1 MCVKKLLNFVYVFMC
16 LGITLKGSDL
26 NELRLLLGEDKGI
39 KKEKII
45 KTQEPIEINDSANEE
60 MNSKINKISYNSLLD
75 APSEYYTINITTTN
89 GIQTARDYLTSN
101 NFDILDV
108 YLYEF
113 DPEKK
118 STKIIYGIFSSVD
131 EAKEA
136 LNKLPESIIK
146 NKPYIDNIK
155 KHQKL
160 FLKYN

>member
-1 MCVKKLLNFVYVFMC
+1 MCVKKLLKFVCVFMC
-16 LGITLKGSDL
+16 LGTLLQGSDL
-26 NELRLLLGEDKGI
+26 NELRILLGEESVV

-45 KTQEPIEINDSANEE
+45 KIQEPIEINDSVQEE
-60 MNSKINKISYNSLLD
+60 TGSKISYNSLLD

-89 GIQTARDYLTSN
+89 GIQAARDYLSSN
-101 NFDILDV
+101 NFDISDV

-113 DPEKK
+113 GPEKK
-118 STKIIYGIFSSVD
+118 NTKIIYGIFTSVD

>member
-16 LGITLKGSDL
+16 LGISLNGSDL

-45 KTQEPIEINDSANEE
+45 KTQEPIEINDSIKEE
-60 MNSKINKISYNSLLD
+60 TSSKISYNSLLD

-89 GIQTARDYLTSN
+89 GIQTAKDYLSSN

-113 DPEKK
+113 GPEKK
-118 STKIIYGIFSSVD
+118 SSKIIYGIFSSVD
-131 EAKEA
+131 EAKKA
-136 LNKLPESIIK
+136 LNKLPESILK
-146 NKPYIDNIK
+146 NKPYIDSIK